1 MAASTIASSGW
12 TMKMIHVLDVS
23 PYMRPAVSRKT
34 TAAVAETFCSWCRPH
49 HTSDM
54 ATGMTRMIISSAS
67 CRLSLTPVS
76 ETDSAATRPV
86 MPAVISSALESLF
99 LAAAYARAVTAR
111 ITATANQLSHHSS
124 HRTRDMVVRCAVDS
138 EAMASAVTPTFA
150 RSRLWTT
157 TAAPASATA
166 SAYARVT
173 RPRGPSNPDSMART
187 MSSPTPAMTIRAPT
201 AEMTFSTVFSLL
213 HQGSR
218 VPSGAAGG
226 PAAGPIG
233 CPGCRSAW
241 CGMGVGRGWISAR
254 PSPNDGRAVAP
265 RSAAGTGR
273 RNGLPGLS
281 DGDGSRSRRAS
292 AGPEPG
298 RGGAPAGVPG
308 STSIGE
314 PVASA
319 AAAKPSS
326 VPRCPVSRCP
336 VSR

>member
-12 TMKMIHVLDVS
+12 TMKMIHVLYVS

-173 RPRGPSNPDSMART
+173 RPRGPSKPDSMART

-241 CGMGVGRGWISAR
+241 CGMGVGRG
-254 PSPNDGRAVAP
+254 
-265 RSAAGTGR
+265 
-273 RNGLPGLS
+273 
-281 DGDGSRSRRAS
+281 
-292 AGPEPG
+292 
-298 RGGAPAGVPG
+298 
-308 STSIGE
+308 
-314 PVASA
+314 
-319 AAAKPSS
+319 
-326 VPRCPVSRCP
+326 
-336 VSR
+336 